1 MVFTIPKYGEQLFD
15 EKVVENFLRSLSKEY
30 NHVVVKIEESKD
42 LSILTIDE
50 LLGFLQSHEEKI
62 KRYEETSIEN
72 AF

>member
-1 MVFTIPKYGEQLFD
+1 MFTIPKYGEQLFD
-15 EKVVENFLRSLSKEY
+15 EKVVEIFLRSLSKEY
-30 NHVVVKIEESKD
+30 NHVVVEIEESKD